1 MNVVDL
7 GSYTSDL
14 LRMLLRKP
22 QIKEQRVH
30 FLQSV
35 WTLADFFN
43 ILSQVVG
50 DVTNKDSLERNLYL
64 SILRCVVARRRKE
77 TPQLFE
83 CYYGMCWGVLVPH
96 RCLKQAAICSPL
108 SNWSAFGHIQKQD
121 FKYAAPCFTSRTAE
135 GPRSHFQ
142 PATHDPCGCGCGF
155 AWSPNRTS
163 SQPSAVRFE
172 PLFCR
177 SLRDRDSFQ
186 CLNHTVF
193 SSVSSPCCPVAS
205 SSALFPTTTPS
216 SCELLDC

>member
-1 MNVVDL
+1 MNIGDL

-14 LRMLLRKP
+14 SRMLLRKP
-22 QIKEQRVH
+22 QIKEERVN

-43 ILSQVVG
+43 VLSQVVG

-77 TPQLFE
+77 TPQLFK
-83 CYYGMCWGVLVPH
+83 CYYGMCLGVLVPH
-96 RCLKQAAICSPL
+96 RCLKQAAICSLL
-108 SNWSAFGHIQKQD
+108 SNWSAFGHIQKED

-135 GPRSHFQ
+135 GLPFALSACHPQ
-142 PATHDPCGCGCGF
+142 PLWLWLCLV
-155 AWSPNRTS
+155 SL
-163 SQPSAVRFE
+163 QPSAVHFE
-172 PLFCR
+172 PLFCY
-177 SLRDRDSFQ
+177 SLHDSNSFR

-205 SSALFPTTTPS
+205 SSALSFPPPPHPPVS
-216 SCELLDC
+216 F